1 MNGRGLLA
9 IGVLA
14 AWGAGIAAFVQRES
28 SRTPREKLAEA
39 ASRIAP
45 GATYFAVEHE
55 GRHIGFASNT
65 IDTIPGGLQVTD
77 YLVGD
82 LALGGALQRVT
93 AQSVVK
99 LSRGLAL
106 RDFSITFG
114 ADSQA
119 VRATGRTVG
128 DTLLEYVVQAPGAG
142 ADTNRVR
149 LTGPLLL
156 PTLVPIAV
164 ALGEPPK
171 VGHTYT
177 LQTFDPMTMTTRTL
191 PVSIRA
197 ESLFVLVDSAAFD
210 PNSRRW
216 LGAHADSV
224 RGFHLT
230 STNGGAFD
238 TWVDEQGRMITLRAP
253 AGLSMRRTAYEVAF
267 ENWRTASPL
276 SARRSAAAAPDG
288 DLWRSTAISADV
300 LGAWS
305 ARDTL
310 RLRIAGVDLSRLSI
324 EGGSQRVTGDTVTI
338 VRDGALVLRPSFS
351 LPPDES
357 TRARYARELRTEPL
371 LEVEHPAI
379 VALAKRLRMRE
390 SMPDVVVQRLMT
402 WVHDS
407 LAKEPSVTL
416 PSAVATLRSRRGD
429 CNEHAQLFVAL
440 ARAAGI
446 PARTVS
452 GVVAIDGKFYYHA
465 WAEVMLQRWVGVD
478 PTLGQF
484 PTDATHLRLLTGGLA
499 AQVEL
504 ARVIGRLDLS
514 FIGGGDGAGTSR
526 PATGSTSPSS
536 RQAPGASPR

>member
-1 MNGRGLLA
+1 MNARGVLA

-28 SRTPREKLAEA
+28 SRSPREKLAEA
-39 ASRIAP
+39 ASRVAP
-45 GATYFAVEHE
+45 GATYFAVERA
-55 GRHIGFASNT
+55 GRHVGFASNT

-82 LALGGALQRVT
+82 VALGGALQRVT

-99 LSRGLAL
+99 LSRALAL
-106 RDFSITFG
+106 RSFTITFSG
-114 ADSQA
+114 DSQS

-128 DTLLEYVVQAPGAG
+128 DSLLEYVVQAAGAV

-156 PTLVPIAV
+156 PTLIPLAV
-164 ALGEPPK
+164 ALGEPPR
-171 VGHTYT
+171 VGRTYT
-177 LQTFDPMTMTTRTL
+177 IDTFDPTTMATRAL

-216 LGAHADSV
+216 LGAHADTV

-230 STNGGAFD
+230 SADGAAFD
-238 TWVDEQGRMITLRAP
+238 SWVDELGRMITVRAP

-276 SARRSAAAAPDG
+276 RARRSGAAPPHEDR
-288 DLWRSTAISADV
+288 WSASAISAGV
-300 LGAWS
+300 LGAW
-305 ARDTL
+305 APRDTL
-310 RLRIAGVDLSRLSI
+310 RVRVRGIDLSRLSI
-324 EGGSQRVTGDTVTI
+324 DGGGQLVTGDTVTI
-338 VRDGALVLRPSFS
+338 VRDGASELRPAFS
-351 LPPDES
+351 LPPDAA
-357 TRARYARELRTEPL
+357 TRARYARDLRTEPL
-371 LEVEHPAI
+371 LEVEHPAV

-390 SMPDVVVQRLMT
+390 SMADVVTRRLMT

-407 LAKEPSVTL
+407 LAKEASVTL

-429 CNEHAQLFVAL
+429 SNEHAQLFVAL

-452 GVVAIDGKFYYHA
+452 GVVAIDGQFYYHA

-484 PTDATHLRLLTGGLA
+484 PTDATHLRLLTGGLG
-499 AQVEL
+499 AQAEL
-504 ARVIGRLDLS
+504 SRVTGRLDLS
-514 FIGGGDGAGTSR
+514 VVGVAAGD
-526 PATGSTSPSS
+526 ATTPRARRAASPLT